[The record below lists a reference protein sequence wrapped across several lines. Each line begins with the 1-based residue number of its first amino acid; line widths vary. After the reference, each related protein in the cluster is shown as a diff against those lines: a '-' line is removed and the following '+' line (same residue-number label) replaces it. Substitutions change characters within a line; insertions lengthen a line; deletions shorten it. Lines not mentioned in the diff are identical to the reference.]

1 MRQVVWGIRC
11 GQQGYFL
18 PPNVSFTITAGLIV
32 TFTFYKVVAAA
43 SERVEDEFIP
53 DTYIS
58 AGYLSKCFER
68 RGGEAKGFIKSFQQQ
83 YARFGR
89 KKVQFNHSRNIL
101 PSSASTQLNST
112 STQAEFSF
120 ILRQIQPPTHPA
132 THPPVQNSSE
142 MRLKC

>member
-1 MRQVVWGIRC
+1 MWGIRC

-53 DTYIS
+53 DTYVS

-89 KKVQFNHSRNIL
+89 KKVQFNHSRNIFETINAYNISEHCWISWL
-101 PSSASTQLNST
+101 LVPKEVLAGLTDQDHERLSS
-112 STQAEFSF
+112 
-120 ILRQIQPPTHPA
+120 
-132 THPPVQNSSE
+132 
-142 MRLKC
+142 LKKKG